1 MHRCKAESGLV
12 REPYVFIGS
21 NAGAGLRGARRRN
34 DLTHGKMLRLI
45 LIRRCPT
52 ERKYS
57 LRARSAPIF
66 VLIELMARETRM

>member
-34 DLTHGKMLRLI
+34 DLTHGKMLR
-45 LIRRCPT
+45 
-52 ERKYS
+52 
-57 LRARSAPIF
+57 
-66 VLIELMARETRM
+66 